1 MRIVLASLALA
12 LLTAPTAQAQKKT
25 KPPARTPLSAPA
37 PLSSVLPAKVSVV
50 QVHDRR
56 SDGSFFKRLEIDLEL
71 PEIPAADVA
80 AARTL
85 VTAAVDDT
93 GRTLVPEDSGK
104 GPFQPIQQGRPG
116 ASADKPERARV
127 TLELKNPA
135 RKANV
140 VASVTGEIEF
150 YMPGRDPNSVATI
163 PKFTAQAGKP
173 FSDPALKANGIAIT
187 VMGKDQLE
195 AEKKRQLE
203 KLRQEMKKEGIKGEA
218 LEERIADLS
227 SEFLKPEEGEVVLK
241 VQSPE
246 GRIQQMVYVD
256 PAGEEK
262 RAMMS
267 DKQGFTVLS
276 TWGEKPGPDWS
287 LRVRM
292 KTPKTLVRYSCS
304 LKDVPLP

>member
-12 LLTAPTAQAQKKT
+12 LLTSPTALAQKKA
-25 KPPARTPLSAPA
+25 KPPAKTPLSAPA
-37 PLSSVLPAKVSVV
+37 PISSVVPAKVSVV

-71 PEIPAADVA
+71 PDVPAADVA
-80 AARTL
+80 AARTV

-93 GRTLVPEDSGK
+93 GRTLVPADSGK
-104 GPFQPIQQGRPG
+104 GPLQPIQQGRPG
-116 ASADKPERARV
+116 ASGDKPERARV

-140 VASVTGEIEF
+140 VASVTGEIEL

-163 PKFTAQAGKP
+163 SKFTAQEGKP
-173 FSDPALKANGIAIT
+173 LSDPALKANGIAIT

-195 AEKKRQLE
+195 AEKKRLLE
-203 KLRQEMKKEGIKGEA
+203 KLKQEAKKEGIKGEA
-218 LEERIADLS
+218 LAERIADFS
-227 SEFLKPEEGEVVLK
+227 SEFLKPEEGDIVLK

-246 GRIQQMVYVD
+246 GRIQRMVYVD

-262 RAMMS
+262 PAS
-267 DKQGFTVLS
+267 TSEKQGFTVLS

-292 KTPKTLVRYSCS
+292 NTPKTLVRYSCA